1 VTRRFVL
8 SIRQLDS
15 YAIRFIAA
23 LALLITPLIAA
34 DTTVAGHATAPSIVT
49 RGPDDA
55 DSSCFLGRIAHP
67 QGKAIADATV
77 FIAMVRTDGTLV
89 SQGTGFIAAGSASL
103 GTTGPRIVTAAHVVA
118 PHEAAPNDARFMVF
132 FSDGD
137 PIGAPRVVATG
148 QTHSVLVGTFD
159 VTADDVAVLE
169 IADFADA
176 KARGRFAK
184 LAGLPINSD
193 AVLRVGE
200 ASDPIGAVWGFSG
213 AAAIDREGRVIGV
226 LTGADFRGRVTLD
239 LGSIDGSNATGR
251 PVTRPVTLPRRSLI
265 VVEPLHAREILQ
277 ALGPAVIH
285 QSEQGEATAVFA
297 GFPLAS
303 CAATSAKLEGATSA
317 EGAALLARWQ
327 ATGQEDAWLLPPR
340 LDATKLKLSP

>member
-1 VTRRFVL
+1 VTHRFVL
-8 SIRQLDS
+8 GIEQVYS
-15 YAIRFIAA
+15 YATRGVAA
-23 LALLITPLIAA
+23 MALLVAPLVTA
-34 DTTVAGHATAPSIVT
+34 DTTIAQHAVPTMAAPGT
-49 RGPDDA
+49 RLA

-67 QGKAIADATV
+67 QSKAIADATV
-77 FIAMVRTDGTLV
+77 FIAVVHADGTLV

-118 PHEAAPNDARFMVF
+118 PHEAAPDDARFMVF
-132 FSDGD
+132 FSDGN

-148 QTHSVLVGTFD
+148 PTHSILVGSFD
-159 VTADDVAVLE
+159 VAADDVAVLE
-169 IADFADA
+169 ITDFADA
-176 KARGRFAK
+176 KAQARFVQ

-213 AAAIDREGRVIGV
+213 AAAIDREGRVMGV
-226 LTGADFRGRVTLD
+226 LTGADFRGRVTLE
-239 LGSIDGSNATGR
+239 LGSIEGSNAAGR
-251 PVTRPVTLPRRSLI
+251 PITRPVTLPRRSLI
-265 VVEPLHAREILQ
+265 VVEPLQSREILQ
-277 ALGPAVIH
+277 ALGPAAIH
-285 QSEQGEATAVFA
+285 QTEQGEAVAVFA

-303 CAATSAKLEGATSA
+303 CAATSAKLASAVSA

-327 ATGQEDAWLLPPR
+327 AIGQEDAWLLPPR